1 MSLEKEKT
9 TVTAMIELYCRKNHN
24 STELCTDC
32 DKLNNYALQKL
43 ELCPHGEEKTPCSH
57 CVTHCYSSKMKE
69 HIKIVMRF
77 SGPRML
83 LNHPIMAVNHLLKSI
98 D

>member
-1 MSLEKEKT
+1 MSMEKEKN

-24 STELCTDC
+24 LSELCENC
-32 DKLNNYALQKL
+32 DELNSYAMKKL
-43 ELCPHGEEKTPCSH
+43 ETCPHGVDKTACSK
-57 CVTHCYSSKMKE
+57 CVTHCYKPEMRE
-69 HIKIVMRF
+69 RIRVVMRF

-83 LNHPIMAVNHLLKSI
+83 LNHPVMAVEHLLKSI